1 MDGYVSP
8 WTNAELV
15 LHRDNVRR
23 FINEEIVPHQ
33 SKWREQ
39 RHVDRAIWNKAGE
52 LGLLLADVPEQYG
65 GAGGNFTHMAV
76 FWEELIAAGETGF
89 GTHVHAVVAQYILKS
104 GTEAQRQ
111 KYLPRLAS
119 GEMIAAIAMTEPG
132 AGSDLQAIRTT
143 AVVEGSTYR
152 IDGSKS
158 FISNGYL
165 ADLILLAVKTDPSAG
180 TRGIS
185 LLLVETHEL
194 DGFRTGRIL
203 DMIGR
208 KGQDTCE
215 LFFDNVRI
223 PRDALLG
230 GVEGKGFAQLMRELP
245 YERTLLGLTAVAA
258 IERAV
263 TLTVD
268 HTRERKAFGKP
279 LFDLQNTRFKL
290 AEAKTQAVIARVFID
305 WCIQKLLDGEMEEDV
320 ASMAKWYLTDLQCKV
335 IDECLQLFGG
345 YGYMM
350 EYPIAQMYADARV
363 QKIYGG
369 ANEVMKEI
377 IAYAL

>member
-1 MDGYVSP
+1 MNS
-8 WTNAELV
+8 ELA

-23 FINEEIVPHQ
+23 FIHEEIVPHQ
-33 SKWREQ
+33 KTWREQ
-39 RHVDRAIWNKAGE
+39 RHVDRAVWNKAGE

-76 FWEELIAAGETGF
+76 FWEELIGVGETGF
-89 GTHVHAVVAQYILKS
+89 GTHVQAVVAQYILKS

-111 KYLPRLAS
+111 KYLPKLAS
-119 GEMIAAIAMTEPG
+119 GAMIAAIAMTEPG
-132 AGSDLQAIRTT
+132 AGSDLQAIRTK
-143 AVVEGSTYR
+143 AVLEGSEYR

-165 ADLILLAVKTDPSAG
+165 ADLILLAVKTDASAG
-180 TRGIS
+180 ARGIS
-185 LLLVETHEL
+185 LMLVETRDLE
-194 DGFRTGRIL
+194 GFRTGQIL

-208 KGQDTCE
+208 KSQDTCE
-215 LFFDNVRI
+215 LFFDNVRVS
-223 PRDALLG
+223 REALLG

-290 AEAKTQAVIARVFID
+290 AEAKTQAVIARIFID

-320 ASMAKWYLTDLQCKV
+320 ASMAKWYLTDMQCKV

>member
-1 MDGYVSP
+1 MDGYKSP
-8 WTNAELV
+8 WMDAELS
-15 LHRDNVRR
+15 LYRDNVRR

-33 SKWREQ
+33 KAWREQ
-39 RHVDRAIWNKAGE
+39 RHVGRAIWQKAGQ

-65 GAGGNFTHMAV
+65 GAGGNFKHMAV
-76 FWEELIAAGETGF
+76 FWEELIEVGETGF
-89 GTHVHAVVAQYILKS
+89 GTHVHTVVSQYILKS

-111 KYLPRLAS
+111 KYLPKLAS

-132 AGSDLQAIRTT
+132 AGSDLQAIRTK
-143 AVVEGSTYR
+143 AVREGSEYR

-158 FISNGYL
+158 FISNGHL
-165 ADLILLAVKTDPSAG
+165 ADLILLAVKTDINAG
-180 TRGIS
+180 ARGIS
-185 LLLVETHEL
+185 LLLLETREL
-194 DGFRTGRIL
+194 QGFRSGQIL

-215 LFFDNVRI
+215 LFFDNVRVPDTAI
-223 PRDALLG
+223 LG
-230 GVEGKGFAQLMRELP
+230 GVEGKGFAQLMKELP

-268 HTRERKAFGKP
+268 HTRQRKAFGKP

-290 AEAKTQAVIARVFID
+290 AEAKTQAVVARIFID
-305 WCIQKLLDGEMEEDV
+305 WCIQKLLDDEMEEDV

>member
-1 MDGYVSP
+1 MDRYTSP
-8 WTNAELV
+8 WMNAELA
-15 LHRDNVRR
+15 LYRDNVRR
-23 FINEEIVPHQ
+23 FVREEIVPRQ
-33 SKWREQ
+33 KTWREQ
-39 RHVDRAIWNKAGE
+39 RHVERAAWARAGE
-52 LGLLLADVPEQYG
+52 LGLLLADVPAQYG
-65 GAGGNFTHMAV
+65 GADGNFTHMAV
-76 FWEELIAAGETGF
+76 FWEELIAVGETGF

-104 GTEAQRQ
+104 GTEAQKQ
-111 KYLPRLAS
+111 KYLPKLAS

-143 AVVEGSTYR
+143 AIREGDEYR

-158 FISNGYL
+158 FISNGHL
-165 ADLILLAVKTDPSAG
+165 ADLILLAAKTDASGGA
-180 TRGIS
+180 RGIS
-185 LLLVETHEL
+185 LLLVDVRQLH
-194 DGFRTGRIL
+194 GFHAGPIL

-223 PRDALLG
+223 PGDAVLG
-230 GVEGKGFAQLMRELP
+230 GIEGKGFTQLMKELP

-263 TLTVD
+263 ELTVD
-268 HTRERKAFGKP
+268 HTRVRKVFGKP

-305 WCIQKLLDGEMEEDV
+305 WCIQALLKGDMEEDV

-377 IAYAL
+377 IACTL